1 MASVRFNN
9 PRVLHDNVKHYGRLD
24 DGEGKELSLDE
35 CPRPQLEKEASQMN
49 KSAGNADADLL
60 YRR

>member
-1 MASVRFNN
+1 MASVRFND
-9 PRVLHDNVKHYGRLD
+9 PRVLYVNVKHYDRLD

-49 KSAGNADADLL
+49 KYAGNADTDLL
-60 YRR
+60 YRQ

>member
-1 MASVRFNN
+1 MASVRFND
-9 PRVLHDNVKHYGRLD
+9 PRVLYVNVKRYDRLD

-49 KSAGNADADLL
+49 KSAGNADTDLL
-60 YRR
+60 YRQ